1 MSDMTR
7 DPWAQLASHT
17 PARIALGRTG
27 ASLSTREV
35 LAFSLAHA
43 QARDAV
49 HARLDRAVVSAKLAG
64 LGLATIDAE
73 SQAVDRQVY
82 LRRPDLGARL
92 SNTSRTRLSSVAGQ
106 PFDLSIVIADGL
118 SATAVNSHAGQLIEA
133 FLPMA
138 ARLRLSMA
146 PIVIAEGARVALGD
160 EIGGLLR
167 AKLVAV
173 VIGERPG
180 LSAPD
185 SLGVYIT
192 FEPRPGRHN
201 GERNCISNVH
211 GSGLTFHLAAAKL
224 TWLVEAALDRC
235 MTGVN
240 LKDESD
246 LTLELRVQPR
256 LNR

>member
-1 MSDMTR
+1 MSDIIR
-7 DPWAQLASHT
+7 DPWARLASLT
-17 PARIALGRTG
+17 PARIGLGRTG
-27 ASLSTREV
+27 ASLSTLEV

-49 HARLDRAVVSAKLAG
+49 HARLDRAAVAAKLAG

-92 SNTSRTRLSSVAGQ
+92 SITSRTRLATVAGQ
-106 PFDLSIVIADGL
+106 PFDLSIVVADGL
-118 SATAVNSHAGQLIEA
+118 SATAVNSHSGPLLEA
-133 FLPMA
+133 FLPLA

-167 AKLVAV
+167 AKLVVV

-211 GSGLTFHLAAAKL
+211 GSGLSPQLTAAKL
-224 TWLVEAALDRC
+224 CWLVEAALNRHV
-235 MTGVN
+235 TGVD
-240 LKDESD
+240 LKDESGPA
-246 LTLELRVQPR
+246 LESRAELGLER
-256 LNR
+256 